1 MRHQDVPTRSE
12 NDVRLARSSR
22 QRIRTSP
29 RKAGQPPT
37 GCLLRTS
44 STPLF
49 ALLICFLFG
58 AIGLTA
64 ARFQRRSVR
73 R

>member
-1 MRHQDVPTRSE
+1 VTSAPGQTATPPATGAAG
-12 NDVRLARSSR
+12 NSS
-22 QRIRTSP
+22 S
-29 RKAGQPPT
+29 G
-37 GCLLRTS
+37 G